1 MIVFNS
7 GDSYTQ
13 TAFDIL
19 GTKPTPENPIGNPT
33 YPGNTFSG
41 GANWIEYEAGDRI
54 LPPPSEHLENTITFG
69 IFDPF
74 ITNRICLKFKRLV

>member
-1 MIVFNS
+1 MQLLIVFNS

-19 GTKPTPENPIGNPT
+19 GTKPTIENSIGNPT

-41 GANWIEYEAGDRI
+41 GANWIEYIPCPLSYRF
-54 LPPPSEHLENTITFG
+54 L
-69 IFDPF
+69 
-74 ITNRICLKFKRLV
+74 

>member
-1 MIVFNS
+1 MTVFNS

-41 GANWIEYEAGDRI
+41 GANWIEYI
-54 LPPPSEHLENTITFG
+54 LPPL
-69 IFDPF
+69 
-74 ITNRICLKFKRLV
+74 L

>member
-1 MIVFNS
+1 MQSMTVFNS

-41 GANWIEYEAGDRI
+41 GANWIEYI
-54 LPPPSEHLENTITFG
+54 LPPSPIDFS
-69 IFDPF
+69 D
-74 ITNRICLKFKRLV
+74 